1 MLTPSSVSRSGTLI
15 VFYRD
20 VCLFKAQLSSVP
32 LQWHIC
38 LLSTLC
44 RGLLFSH
51 PWDRVKV
58 QSESWRNILD
68 SEKSGLGWHTGEVGG
83 RVAASASCTECGW
96 MHQIHWRSSHIPSS
110 RIVAGEGC
118 WASSRGSRPTVFLL
132 LFRLSF
138 RDSRRKR
145 LSRPKVVLV
154 LLMLLLLRTLSSMA
168 SAPSARSPVRKD

>member
-1 MLTPSSVSRSGTLI
+1 M
-15 VFYRD
+15 FYRD
-20 VCLFKAQLSSVP
+20 VCLFKAQLSSVWHI

-38 LLSTLC
+38 HLSTLC

-68 SEKSGLGWHTGEVGG
+68 SEKSGLGWHTGEEEDGWLPVPLARNVDECIRYIGIAVTSHPAGLWLGRGAEPDPGG
-83 RVAASASCTECGW
+83 A
-96 MHQIHWRSSHIPSS
+96 
-110 RIVAGEGC
+110 
-118 WASSRGSRPTVFLL
+118 RPTVFLL
-132 LFRLSF
+132 LSF